1 MRLRETFAFAFGY
14 QVRQAWPWICFV
26 ALLAITWQMGGQMQG
41 HAALEHGYWFN
52 SPYVVANVT
61 QVISMLW
68 LPMAAALTGS
78 IAARDFQSR
87 MFPLS
92 CATPTGR
99 FDYLAGHFLA
109 AFALNALLALA
120 IPLAM
125 LLCLPVPWL
134 QPVMGPFRIEA
145 YVAPYLMLSL
155 PNAFVVTA
163 MSFSLVVLR
172 RKASAAYPAVGLVL
186 FLGLFGS
193 QYIARTLGFWDL
205 ATLFDP
211 MALTIVSKSSMVWTD
226 AEKSVRILGLDGVT
240 LANRAL
246 WIAVALGLLAYTLQR
261 VRFAQ
266 AESGSRRRR
275 GALLAAGAGGA
286 RDAPAA
292 ATPARAAALPPRIDT
307 EATIAF
313 GPATRL
319 RQLLA
324 LSVDAFRQA
333 ATGWP
338 GIVLLLLVA
347 VFGLASGE
355 LLENVGVPIRP
366 TAGAMLGLMAH
377 SEAIFFI
384 VLPLVLMLAAGELAW
399 RDRDAGIAA
408 IADAAPV
415 PDWVRFGGRFGGLLL
430 LALALQLLRM
440 LVALLVQV
448 SLDLPSFDMLPYVQ
462 VLFGLQLVDWL
473 LLVVLAMALHALVD
487 HRHLG
492 QLLCIAAFLGIVGA
506 SALGVDDR
514 LLVYGSD
521 PGWSYSDMRGFARD
535 LVPWAWFK
543 AYWAG
548 WALLLALLAILL
560 LPRGAGT
567 GLRGRLRGM
576 RPRLTR
582 PLLGVGVAGLALV
595 AGAGAVVFYNTHV
608 LHPFVDRVEAKAR
621 AARYEQRYG
630 RYADAPR
637 PVPTDLQLRIDLQP
651 EAGTA
656 AVTGSYRLVNRT
668 GAPIAMLHV
677 ATSHAVRT
685 RLQPDRPARHVI
697 ADDGLGQH
705 AFALAQ
711 PLQPGESMQLR
722 FDVAFGGDG
731 FTQRGID
738 PAVAANGS
746 RFTADD
752 WLPQI
757 GYQASR
763 ELNNAADRRDYG
775 LAARPEVPPL
785 DDPKLPYTATRG
797 QRISV
802 DTVISTA
809 PGQTAIAPGLLRK
822 AWTEGGRPHFHY
834 VTEAAIRGG
843 DLGFYSARYAVRRAQ
858 WRHVAIEV
866 YSHPAHPWNAERFVR
881 ASTATLAAM
890 SRDFGPYP
898 LRHLRF
904 TERPGDGG
912 LHAAPGDVSF
922 QEGFA
927 RYHPEADW
935 RDVDFAFGVIAHET
949 AHQWWGNQLNPA
961 PVEGAPLLSESLA
974 WYSALTTMRET
985 FGEAHLERMLAVL
998 RESYLTPRA
1007 QAGKPL
1013 LHAVDWDEAYRK
1025 GPFAM
1030 HALDA
1035 YVGSARVNA
1044 ALRALLRK
1052 HADGRPPLATAR
1064 DLYRELEAVVPPAQ
1078 RGLLHDLFAANTYW
1092 DLKTTKATARALGNG
1107 QWEVA
1112 MDVQAR
1118 KLTVDE
1124 DGAETGV
1131 PMDDQ
1136 VEIGVLGAGSDDKPG
1151 PTLYRRMHAIRTGT
1165 QHIVLR
1171 VAAPPAEAGVDPRH
1185 LLLDVRPDNNL
1196 LPVCGR
1202 GECTLP

>member
-1 MRLRETFAFAFGY
+1 MRLKETFAFAFGY
-14 QVRQAWPWICFV
+14 QARQAWPWICFV

-41 HAALEHGYWFN
+41 HAALEHGYRFN

-68 LPMAAALTGS
+68 LPIAAALTGS

-99 FDYLAGHFLA
+99 LDYLAGHFLA

-193 QYIARTLGFWDL
+193 QFIARTLGYWDL
-205 ATLFDP
+205 ATLLDP
-211 MALTIVSKSSMVWTD
+211 LAVTIVSKSSMMWTD

-246 WIAVALGLLAYTLQR
+246 WIGVALGLLAFTLKR
-261 VRFAQ
+261 FRFAQ
-266 AESGSRRRR
+266 AE
-275 GALLAAGAGGA
+275 AGGGRRKRVA
-286 RDAPAA
+286 LPEPDAPAIA
-292 ATPARAAALPPRIDT
+292 PAALPHRVD
-307 EATIAF
+307 AVVAF
-313 GPATRL
+313 GAATRL

-324 LSVDAFRQA
+324 LAVDAFRQA

-347 VFGLASGE
+347 IFGVASGE
-355 LLENVGVPIRP
+355 MLENVGVPVWP
-366 TAGAMLGLMAH
+366 TTGTMVELMGH
-377 SEAIFFI
+377 SEAFFFI
-384 VLPLVLMLAAGELAW
+384 ALPLVLMLSAGELAW

-415 PDWVRFGGRFGGLLL
+415 PDWVRLAGRFGGLVLL
-430 LALALQLLRM
+430 VLALQLVRM
-440 LVALLVQV
+440 LVAFVIQA
-448 SLDLPSFDMLPYVQ
+448 SLDLPSFDVLPYVQ

-492 QLLCIAAFLGIVGA
+492 QLLCIALFLGIVGA
-506 SALGVDDR
+506 SALGIDDR

-521 PGWSYSDMRGFARD
+521 TGWFYSDMRGFAGD

-560 LPRGAGT
+560 LPRGAGI
-567 GLRGRLRGM
+567 GLRARLRGM

-582 PLLGVGVAGLALV
+582 PLLGLGVAGVALIAA
-595 AGAGAVVFYNTHV
+595 AGGVVFYNTHV

-621 AARYEQRYG
+621 AARYEQQYH

-637 PVPTDLQLRIDLQP
+637 PIPTDIQLRIDLQP
-651 EAGTA
+651 EDGTA
-656 AVTGSYRLVNRT
+656 TVAGSYRLVNRT
-668 GAPIAMLHV
+668 DAPITMLHV
-677 ATSHAVRT
+677 ATSRAVRT
-685 RLQPDRPARHVI
+685 HLQPDRPARHVI
-697 ADDGLGQH
+697 ADDDLGQH

-711 PLQPGESMQLR
+711 PLQPGDSMRLH

-738 PAVAANGS
+738 PAVAGNGS

-752 WLPQI
+752 WFPQI
-757 GYQASR
+757 GYQAAR
-763 ELNNAADRRDYG
+763 QLNNAADRRDHG
-775 LAARPEVPPL
+775 LVARPEVPPL

-797 QRISV
+797 QRVSV

-822 AWTEGGRPHFHY
+822 AWTEDGRAHFHY
-834 VTEAAIRGG
+834 VTETPIRGG

-858 WRHVAIEV
+858 WNGIAIEV
-866 YSHPAHPWNAERFVR
+866 FHDPAHPWNTERFVR

-890 SRDFGPYP
+890 SRDFGPFP
-898 LRHLRF
+898 LRHFRF
-904 TERPGDGG
+904 TEYPGRGG
-912 LHAAPGDVSF
+912 LHSAPGDVSF
-922 QEGFA
+922 REEFA
-927 RYHPEADW
+927 RSHPEADW
-935 RDVDFAFGVIAHET
+935 RDVDFTFGVIAHET
-949 AHQWWGNQLNPA
+949 AHQWWGAQLIPA

-985 FGEAHLERMLAVL
+985 FGEAHLERMLGVL

-1030 HALDA
+1030 YALES
-1035 YVGSARVNA
+1035 YVGTARVNT

-1052 HADGRPPLATAR
+1052 HADGKPPLATAR
-1064 DLYRELEAVVPPAQ
+1064 DLYRELEAVVPPEQ
-1078 RGLLHDLFAANTYW
+1078 QGLLHDLFAANTYW

-1131 PMDDQ
+1131 PMHDQ
-1136 VEIGVLGAGSDDKPG
+1136 VEIGVLGAGKGDRPG
-1151 PTLYRRMHAIRTGT
+1151 PVLYRRMHAIRTGT
-1165 QHIVLR
+1165 QHVVVR
-1171 VAAPPAEAGVDPRH
+1171 VASPPAEAGVDPRH

-1196 LPVCGR
+1196 LPVCAR